1 MCMSRGLNCIMPP
14 HLLDRLVQSDDRD
27 VRDAAIRTLVAS
39 AQMRGQRSV
48 MPAIAGALATRR
60 KAVERFSMRTTRNLW
75 PVPT

>member
-27 VRDAAIRTLVAS
+27 IRDAAIRTLVAT

-48 MPAIAGALATRR
+48 LPAIAGALAT
-60 KAVERFSMRTTRNLW
+60 
-75 PVPT
+75 PTQGRSASDVRLA